1 MLKLSKLTDYA
12 VVIMAQLAR
21 EPQRLYTTKALADEL
36 GLPRPTVSKLLKML
50 IKAELLVSQR
60 GVQGGYQLAKEAHRI
75 TVSDL
80 IAAIEGPVAMTECS
94 LEDSQCDLISQC
106 GVANNWQRVT
116 LAVHQLLASV
126 TLTQLA
132 QTQPIK
138 LPWIQIQTLTL
149 HDAG

>member
-1 MLKLSKLTDYA
+1 MLRLSKLTDYA

-50 IKAELLVSQR
+50 IKADLLVSQR

-94 LEDSQCDLISQC
+94 LEDSQCDLINQC

-126 TLTQLA
+126 TLAQLA

-138 LPWIQIQTLTL
+138 LPWIQKQTLTL
-149 HDAG
+149 HDVG

>member
-60 GVQGGYQLAKEAHRI
+60 GVQGGYQLAKGLYGVI
-75 TVSDL
+75 LCFVYVCTVL
-80 IAAIEGPVAMTECS
+80 FK
-94 LEDSQCDLISQC
+94 ISC
-106 GVANNWQRVT
+106 Y
-116 LAVHQLLASV
+116 
-126 TLTQLA
+126 
-132 QTQPIK
+132 
-138 LPWIQIQTLTL
+138 
-149 HDAG
+149 AG